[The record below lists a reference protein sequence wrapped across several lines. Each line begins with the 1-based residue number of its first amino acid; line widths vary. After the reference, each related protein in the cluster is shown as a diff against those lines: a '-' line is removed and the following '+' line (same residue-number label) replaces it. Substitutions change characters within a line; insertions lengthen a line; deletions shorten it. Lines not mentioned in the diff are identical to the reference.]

1 MDLKWIHFSKRLKK
15 KSSLIF
21 TGAFCSMDGILII
34 NKPEKITS
42 AGVVSRLKKIL
53 DIKKIGHTGT
63 LDPMATGVLV
73 CCINRGT
80 KLARFFL
87 TGTKK
92 YEAELKLGVETDTQD
107 MTGKVISE
115 SDVTLFSHE
124 KLKSVF
130 KKFKG
135 NIKQIPPA
143 YSALKHNGI
152 PLYKFARKGEFIQ
165 KPPRDVCISRLC
177 ITNIQLPKIS
187 FEVDCSSGTYIR
199 TICFDIGRELG
210 CGAHLVKLKRT
221 ESCGFSINDAITLEE
236 VKKISLQGDLQ
247 KKSISLSD
255 ALPFM
260 DEYIASNALT
270 EKIRHGIVLTK
281 QDGIISSC
289 KTEGFIKILNKE
301 KNLIAIVHDNEKH
314 GIFKYYGVF
323 HY

>member
-1 MDLKWIHFSKRLKK
+1 
-15 KSSLIF
+15 
-21 TGAFCSMDGILII
+21 MDGILII
-34 NKPEKITS
+34 DKPEKITS

-53 DIKKIGHTGT
+53 DIKKIGHAGT
-63 LDPMATGVLV
+63 LDPIATGVLV

-87 TGTKK
+87 TGNKK

-107 MTGKVISE
+107 ITGTVTSR
-115 SDVTLFSHE
+115 SDFTSFSHE
-124 KLKSVF
+124 KIKSVF
-130 KKFKG
+130 EKFKG
-135 NIKQIPPA
+135 HIKQIPPA

-177 ITNIQLPKIS
+177 ITNVDLPKIS

-210 CGAHLVKLKRT
+210 CGGHLVKLKRT
-221 ESCGFSINDAITLEE
+221 QSCGFSINKAISLDQ
-236 VKKISLQGDLQ
+236 VKKMSLQGRVQD
-247 KKSISLSD
+247 KIISMSD
-255 ALPFM
+255 ALPYM
-260 DEYIASNALT
+260 DKYIASNALT
-270 EKIRHGIVLTK
+270 EKIRHGMILTK
-281 QDGIISSC
+281 HDGIISSY

-301 KNLIAIVHDNEKH
+301 KNLIAIVHDDEKL